1 MHRPGAFYVGVFL
14 TTLSV
19 LVYQVVATR
28 VLSALTWYHLAFLS
42 ISLAML
48 GMTAAGLYVYLWAP
62 PPTPE
67 RTRRVLVSHSI
78 WFAASVPLCHIGLI
92 SLVLPVDQLGAR
104 GLATLTTAVGLTGL
118 PFFFSGVVVA
128 VALTETPL
136 PTGRIYGVD
145 LVGASLG
152 CLAAVALLELLD
164 PSTVCLVIGALAG
177 TAAVAF
183 SVGANGSVPKLAGG
197 TALALVVL
205 AVANAVAY
213 PHLIWIS
220 RMNQWPVPTE
230 GLVVDRWNSHSR
242 VVAWEVGTT
251 PPHFWGQGATSRAA
265 DALPEVEVVGI
276 QIDGAAYTAATGFDG
291 DPQTLDWVR
300 HGVTS
305 VAHQIR
311 GGGEIAVIGTGGGRD
326 VLTALGFGARR
337 VVGIEVNGVL
347 VDLLRTKL
355 RGLTGLV
362 GRDDVT
368 LEHDDGRSWMAR
380 TDQRFDL
387 IQMALI
393 DSFASTSAG
402 AMTLTENGLYTR
414 EAWSLFLDR
423 LRPGGVLSLS
433 RYYHPGRIN
442 ETARALSLAVDT
454 LLQRGVE
461 DPAAHI
467 ILVSAGN
474 VSTLIVGREPLT
486 PEDVNTVRSTCR
498 AEGFS
503 EEVLPGYITRD
514 PTLRGISEAQSRA
527 DLERATRH
535 PHFNLGA
542 STDDQPFFFNML
554 KLSAWRD
561 VPDESFG
568 VGVVAGNL
576 RATQTLVGLLRIVVV
591 LAGLTILGPLF
602 LRGRRHGLP
611 TRTFLAAS
619 GYFSLIGLGFM
630 LVEIGLMQRFS
641 ILLGHPLHSLAI
653 TLMSMILASGLG
665 SFAADRIASASP
677 RRLSLLPI
685 IAALLIVAGATTV
698 QGAIDLAIGASLPW
712 RAAMVVVFT
721 FPIGF
726 ALGFFFPLGLKR
738 LRHESPVA
746 QSWMWGMNGAFGVLG
761 SLASIVISMSF
772 GIRACLLI
780 GAGCYLL
787 LFLPAHHLYG
797 LAIAGREI
805 TR

>member
-1 MHRPGAFYVGVFL
+1 MHRPGAFYFGVFL

-19 LVYQVVATR
+19 LVYQVVTTR
-28 VLSALTWYHLAFLS
+28 ILSALTWYHLAFLS

-62 PPTPE
+62 PPTAE

-78 WFAASVPLCHIGLI
+78 WFAASVPLCHVGLI
-92 SLVLPVDQLGAR
+92 SLVLPVDRLEAG
-104 GLATLTTAVGLTGL
+104 GLAILAVAVGLAAL

-177 TAAVAF
+177 SAAIAF
-183 SVGANGSVPKLAGG
+183 SVGSNGSVPKLAGG
-197 TALALVVL
+197 IALALVAL
-205 AVANAVAY
+205 AVANALAY

-220 RMNQWPVPTE
+220 RMNEWPVPTE
-230 GLVVDRWNSHSR
+230 GIVVDRWNSHSR
-242 VVAWEVGTT
+242 VVAWELGRV

-276 QIDGAAYTAATGFDG
+276 QIDGAAFTAATSFDG
-291 DPQTLDWVR
+291 DPKTLDWVR

-305 VAHQIR
+305 VAFQIR
-311 GGGEIAVIGTGGGRD
+311 GGGEVAVIGVGGGRD
-326 VLTALGFGARR
+326 VLTALGAGARR
-337 VVGIEVNGVL
+337 VLGIEVNGVL
-347 VDLLRTKL
+347 VELLRTRL
-355 RGLTGLV
+355 RELTGLV
-362 GRDDVT
+362 GRDDFT
-368 LEHDDGRSWMAR
+368 LVHDDGRSWMAR

-433 RYYHPGRIN
+433 RYYHPGRTN

-467 ILVSAGN
+467 MLVSAGN
-474 VSTLIVGREPLT
+474 VSNLVVGRDPLT
-486 PEDVNTVRSTCR
+486 PEDIRIVRSTCR

-503 EEVLPGYITRD
+503 EEALPGYVTKD
-514 PTLRGISEAQSRA
+514 PTLRGILEAKSRA
-527 DLERATRH
+527 DLEEATRH
-535 PHFNLGA
+535 PHFHLGA
-542 STDDQPFFFNML
+542 STDDRPFFFNML

-561 VPDESFG
+561 VPVEHFG
-568 VGVVAGNL
+568 VGVIVGNL

-591 LAGLTILGPLF
+591 LAGLTILGPLL
-602 LRGRRHGLP
+602 LRGRRHGLRTP
-611 TRTFLAAS
+611 TFLAAS

-630 LVEIGLMQRFS
+630 LVEIGLMQKFS

-665 SFAADRIASASP
+665 SFAADRIALMP
-677 RRLSLLPI
+677 PWRLSLLPAL
-685 IAALLIVAGATTV
+685 AALLIVAGATTV
-698 QGAIDLAIGASLPW
+698 QSAIDLAIGVSLPW
-712 RAAMVVVFT
+712 RAVTVVVFT

-738 LRHESPVA
+738 LKNDSPVA

-761 SLASIVISMSF
+761 GLASIVISMSF
-772 GIRACLLI
+772 GIRTCLLI
-780 GAGCYLL
+780 GAACYLL
-787 LFLPAHHLYG
+787 LSLPAHHLH
-797 LAIAGREI
+797 GRAR
-805 TR
+805 TGQDS

>member
-1 MHRPGAFYVGVFL
+1 MKRPGAFYFGVFL

-19 LVYQVVATR
+19 LVYQVVVTR
-28 VLSALTWYHLAFLS
+28 ILSALTWYHLAFLS

-48 GMTAAGLYVYLWAP
+48 GMTAAGLYVYLRAS

-67 RTRRVLVSHSI
+67 RTRQVLVAHSL
-78 WFAASVPLCHIGLI
+78 WFALSVPLCHIGLI
-92 SLVLPVDQLGAR
+92 SLVLPVDRLEAS
-104 GLATLTTAVGLTGL
+104 GLAALAAAVLLTAL

-164 PSTVCLVIGALAG
+164 PSTVCLAIGALAG
-177 TAAVAF
+177 TAAIAF
-183 SVGANGSVPKLAGG
+183 SVGSDGRVHWPAGSI
-197 TALALVVL
+197 ALVLVAL
-205 AVANAVAY
+205 AVANALAY

-220 RMNQWPVPTE
+220 RMNHWPVPTE
-230 GLVVDRWNSHSR
+230 GLVMDRWNSHSR
-242 VVAWEVGTT
+242 IVAWELGRI
-251 PPHFWGQGATSRAA
+251 PPQFWGQGATSQAA
-265 DALPEVEVVGI
+265 DALPEVEVVGV
-276 QIDGAAYTAATGFDG
+276 QIDGAAYTSATGFDG
-291 DPQTLDWVR
+291 DPGTLDWVR

-305 VAHQIR
+305 VAYQIR
-311 GGGEIAVIGTGGGRD
+311 GQGEVAVIGVGGGRD

-337 VVGIEVNGVL
+337 VLGVEVNRLL
-347 VDLLRTKL
+347 VNLLQTTL
-355 RGLTGLV
+355 RDLTGLV

-368 LEHDDGRSWMAR
+368 LVHDDGRSWMAR
-380 TDQRFDL
+380 TDRRFDI

-414 EAWSLFLDR
+414 EAWGLFLDR

-454 LLQRGVE
+454 LLERGVE
-461 DPAAHI
+461 DPRAHI

-474 VSTLIVGREPLT
+474 VSTLVVGRDPFTL
-486 PEDVNTVRSTCR
+486 EDVDVVRSTCR

-503 EEVLPGYITRD
+503 EVVLPGFATKD
-514 PTLRGISEAQSRA
+514 PTLRGIIEARTPS

-535 PHFNLGA
+535 PRFHLGA

-561 VPDESFG
+561 VSDEAFG

-576 RATQTLVGLLRIVVV
+576 RATQTLVGLLRIVVALV
-591 LAGLTILGPLF
+591 GLTILGPLL
-602 LRGRRHGLP
+602 LRGRRHGLRTP
-611 TRTFLAAS
+611 TFVAAS
-619 GYFSLIGLGFM
+619 SYFSLIGLGFM
-630 LVEIGLMQRFS
+630 LVEIGLMQKFS

-665 SFAADRIASASP
+665 SFAADRLALASP
-677 RRLSLLPI
+677 RWLSTLPAL
-685 IAALLIVAGATTV
+685 AALFIAVGAATV
-698 QGAIDLAIGASLPW
+698 PGAIDLAIGSSLPW
-712 RAAMVVVFT
+712 RAITVVVFT

-726 ALGFFFPLGLKR
+726 TLGFFFPLGLKR
-738 LRHESPVA
+738 LRDQSPVA
-746 QSWMWGMNGAFGVLG
+746 QSWMWGLNGAFGVLG
-761 SLASIVISMSF
+761 SLASIVISMTF
-772 GIRACLLI
+772 GIRVCLLL
-780 GAGCYLL
+780 GAACYLL
-787 LFLPAHHLYG
+787 LSAPAHHLLRG
-797 LAIAGREI
+797 PLAAR
-805 TR
+805 TD